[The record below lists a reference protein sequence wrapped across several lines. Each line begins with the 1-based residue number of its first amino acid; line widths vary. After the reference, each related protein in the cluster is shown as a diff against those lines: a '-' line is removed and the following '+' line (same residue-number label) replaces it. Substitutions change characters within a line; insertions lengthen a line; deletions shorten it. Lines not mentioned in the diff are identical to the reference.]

1 MIFLSIR
8 LKEQQEEL
16 QIQRTQLIKE
26 NRKAQKKVDQ
36 YDKLLDDF
44 VQVKCQ
50 YKAGLQFHDFNMI
63 YIVCIT
69 FGRSIRGRIKGK

>member
-1 MIFLSIR
+1 MGNKSTVLFFLIYTLLVR

-16 QIQRTQLIKE
+16 QLKRTQLIKE

-44 VQVKCQ
+44 VQVRIISLT
-50 YKAGLQFHDFNMI
+50 GL
-63 YIVCIT
+63 CSST
-69 FGRSIRGRIKGK
+69 

>member
-1 MIFLSIR
+1 MSDVITMLLSLIIDSVDDR

-16 QIQRTQLIKE
+16 QLKRTQLIKD

-44 VQVKCQ
+44 VQVR
-50 YKAGLQFHDFNMI
+50 M
-63 YIVCIT
+63 
-69 FGRSIRGRIKGK
+69 

>member
-1 MIFLSIR
+1 MSDVITMLLSLIIDSVDDR

-16 QIQRTQLIKE
+16 QLKRTQLIKD

-44 VQVKCQ
+44 VQVRMWPT
-50 YKAGLQFHDFNMI
+50 AL
-63 YIVCIT
+63 V
-69 FGRSIRGRIKGK
+69 